1 MAEGQARADD
11 ASGRVYVE
19 ERHHDKCCAKMEEL
33 WRTRE
38 LCDIRLMVSNEE
50 GTTVLCLPAHR
61 LVLAAN
67 IPYFRAMFTSEMLE
81 CSQPEVTLLGVDSG
95 PLKQLV
101 EWAYTG
107 RVEITEANV
116 QGLLA
121 TASLLELPRI
131 VGVCASFIAG
141 HLNVTNCLGVQQFAA
156 LHGLRQ
162 LAEAAE
168 RFALDNFAAVASEP
182 EFLGL
187 SLSQLEAM
195 VEGDGINVQG
205 EEEVYAALTRWLQSD
220 PEERTAFADQLYGH
234 VRFPILPLQFL
245 RDVVQENQL
254 LASTAF
260 GQLSIQEALDYH
272 ANPASAINFTNPL
285 KVQPRSSVMGAICV
299 VGGAGDAGQSLNET
313 ALFSPHQ
320 KSWLRGSKM
329 LHRRSRLALA
339 LMHGELFAVGGCDL
353 SCPLDT
359 VEKYSPKLDSWG
371 AVAAMGTARR
381 GCAAVVTH
389 RGLVVM
395 GGFSGSV
402 FLRSV
407 EFYDAAL
414 DEWSFGPPMLEAR
427 SDLCAVHLEQRIYAI
442 GGVNTSSQL
451 RSVECFDLLNRKWE
465 KVADMVAPRASAGE
479 STEVCPAAATELAV
493 CSS

>member
-1 MAEGQARADD
+1 MAEERERADNG
-11 ASGRVYVE
+11 SSSVYTE
-19 ERHHDKCCAKMEEL
+19 ERHHDECCAKMEEL

-50 GTTVLCLPAHR
+50 GTTVPCLPAHR

-67 IPYFRAMFTSEMLE
+67 IPYFRAMFTSDMLE
-81 CSQPEVTLLGVDSG
+81 CSQPEVKLLGVDSG

-121 TASLLELPRI
+121 TASLLELPKI
-131 VGVCASFIAG
+131 VDVCASFLAG
-141 HLNVTNCLGVQQFAA
+141 HINARNCLGLQQFAA
-156 LHGLRQ
+156 LHGLQQ
-162 LAEAAE
+162 LADAAE
-168 RFALDNFAAVASEP
+168 RFALDNFAAVAITS

-187 SLSQLEAM
+187 SLSRLEGM
-195 VEGDGINVQG
+195 VEGDSINVQG
-205 EEEVYAALTRWLQSD
+205 EEEVYTAVTRWLQSD
-220 PEERTAFADQLYGH
+220 IEEREPFANQLYCH
-234 VRFPILPLQFL
+234 VRLPILPLQFL
-245 RDVVQENQL
+245 RDVVEENQL
-254 LASTAF
+254 LVSAL

-272 ANPASAINFTNPL
+272 ANSASAVNFTNPL

-299 VGGAGDAGQSLNET
+299 VGGAGDAGQSLNDV
-313 ALFSPHQ
+313 ALFSPHE
-320 KSWLRGSKM
+320 KRWLPGSKM
-329 LHRRSRLALA
+329 LQRRSRLALG
-339 LMHGELFAVGGCDL
+339 LLHGELYAVGGSDL

-359 VEKYSPKLDSWG
+359 VEKYSPKLDVWT
-371 AVAAMGTARR
+371 AVAGMNVARR
-381 GCAAVVTH
+381 GCAALVTH
-389 RGLVVM
+389 RGLMVM

-407 EFYDAAL
+407 EFYDVAL

-427 SDLCAVHLEQRIYAI
+427 SDLCAVRLEQRIYAI

-451 RSVECFDLLNRKWE
+451 RSVECFDLINRKWE
-465 KVADMVAPRASAGE
+465 KVADMFAPRASAGE
-479 STEVCPAAATELAV
+479 KLYQYDG
-493 CSS
+493 